1 MEWSKEEITAL
12 KKAIKKTSAV
22 EDKNQRWKDIA
33 NLVGNGKTKKY
44 CYLKYKEL
52 KQEQANAAARKASP
66 RRQRSVDEKASEV
79 DKDKSVTTK
88 EDAKLAIATDTDKM
102 LSPVDVSASPGA
114 AFVVARRTAVPEIK
128 SVQSSSDM
136 LEVED
141 CEDMGVLL
149 EQPVAGGSRI
159 NRASNGTSDVV
170 SNTTKSLAASDI
182 AAVQQLLFGASKK
195 TFSSHWE
202 EQVGIVL
209 YVVKRWASLE
219 FPIKSEHYGLVQFVI
234 SVLLTKG
241 VDTIKGEMDQLMGGQ
256 LIGAHDYCTQDIVN
270 LLLCGYACSNV
281 FNGEQ
286 VLEGGS
292 SEDTIVLRG
301 VSSQS
306 AVGFLSLFEAYQ
318 NLVPFGMEPALL
330 RLHLVLTAMAVGYG
344 VIFLLCVWI
353 VVYMRHH
360 RSDFAYLKL
369 QRKIGA
375 GASAVVF
382 QGILHSKIP
391 VAIKVYTPRM
401 LSEETVAEFSHE
413 AALCDYMAPEL
424 IEGKAGT
431 AVYGEAADIYS
442 LAITLWDIVNPLGSK
457 YPEANRSHLQVFD
470 SVLVGE
476 RPPLG
481 PSMHPELRRLLTEA
495 WHQQPERRPSATYI
509 LTALETLQQEVGA
522 HTALGLASVVERT
535 DDSCIVSGQLLI
547 QHMLKLNFVD
557 STAEACR
564 VGNSLMCAGFLH
576 HVHHQESFRKPTEQF
591 YFDTDVLDVA
601 HVRFESIWGSSRS
614 SRSSIVII

>member
-44 CYLKYKEL
+44 CYL
-52 KQEQANAAARKASP
+52 N
-66 RRQRSVDEKASEV
+66 
-79 DKDKSVTTK
+79 
-88 EDAKLAIATDTDKM
+88 
-102 LSPVDVSASPGA
+102 
-114 AFVVARRTAVPEIK
+114 
-128 SVQSSSDM
+128 
-136 LEVED
+136 
-141 CEDMGVLL
+141 
-149 EQPVAGGSRI
+149 
-159 NRASNGTSDVV
+159 
-170 SNTTKSLAASDI
+170 
-182 AAVQQLLFGASKK
+182 
-195 TFSSHWE
+195 
-202 EQVGIVL
+202 
-209 YVVKRWASLE
+209 LE

-306 AVGFLSLFEAYQ
+306 TVGFLSLFEAYQ

-382 QGILHSKIP
+382 QGVLHSKIP

-476 RPPLG
+476 RPPLS

-522 HTALGLASVVERT
+522 HTALGLASAVERT

-557 STAEACR
+557 SMAEACR
-564 VGNSLMCAGFLH
+564 SPGKVKEPAETGNGFTCCCTLLLAT
-576 HVHHQESFRKPTEQF
+576 SN
-591 YFDTDVLDVA
+591 
-601 HVRFESIWGSSRS
+601 
-614 SRSSIVII
+614 